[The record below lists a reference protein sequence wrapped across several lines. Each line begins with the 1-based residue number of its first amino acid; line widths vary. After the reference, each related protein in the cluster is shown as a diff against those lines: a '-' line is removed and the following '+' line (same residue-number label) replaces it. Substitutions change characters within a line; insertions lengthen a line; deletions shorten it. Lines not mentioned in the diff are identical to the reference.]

1 MMGIAIIGTAD
12 VAETLE
18 KLSNAAKKK
27 LGTDALVEA
36 LTPMID
42 AARARASDSVDTGNL
57 KASIGFRVKAYKN
70 GKILGYVGPRN
81 GFKVVDR
88 HGKTRIATKY
98 SHLVEFGHAKKGGG
112 TVAAEPFLRPAFAAT
127 SQQCAAT
134 LGAVLGRKIEIE
146 ATRLSRRKRRKK

>member
-1 MMGIAIIGTAD
+1 MIGIAITGTAD

-36 LTPMID
+36 MTPMID
-42 AARARASDSVDTGNL
+42 AARSLASASVDTGNL

-70 GKILGYVGPRN
+70 GKILGYIGPRN

-88 HGKTRIATKY
+88 QGRTRIATKY
-98 SHLVEFGHAKKGGG
+98 AHLVEFGHAKKGGG
-112 TVAAEPFLRPAFAAT
+112 TVAAKPFMRPAFASQ

-134 LGAVLGRKIEIE
+134 LGIILGRKIEIE
-146 ATRLSRRKRRKK
+146 AAKLSRRKKRRK